1 MLIQARADCRE
12 TKNGEDASKNRKRRR
27 VTHTTS
33 NKPSKEE
40 VTSSEAKATA
50 LNDART
56 AEDSALPGGTR
67 ICP

>member
-1 MLIQARADCRE
+1 MLIEERGDRRE
-12 TKNGEDASKNRKRRR
+12 TTDGEDTSKSGG

-33 NKPSKEE
+33 SKPSKEE
-40 VTSSEAKATA
+40 VTSSEARATA

-67 ICP
+67 NCP